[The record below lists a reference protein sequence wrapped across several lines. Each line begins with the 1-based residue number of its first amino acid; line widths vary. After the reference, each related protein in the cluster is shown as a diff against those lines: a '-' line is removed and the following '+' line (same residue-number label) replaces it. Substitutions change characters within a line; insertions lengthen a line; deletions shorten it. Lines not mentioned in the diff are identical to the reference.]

1 MSKQSYKDIQSDAPA
16 RHSSH
21 HFPVENIGNE
31 GYNENAGIMGGQ
43 RPVGGG
49 ATCTD
54 ADNLMPLT
62 DTEREWLIAV
72 GRAQHKRHSDV
83 TYLLAVLEEYLE
95 LSEDSE
101 LVFDLPENDCGTK

>member
-16 RHSSH
+16 RHISIH
-21 HFPVENIGNE
+21 APRGERRDT
-31 GYNENAGIMGGQ
+31 Y
-43 RPVGGG
+43 R
-49 ATCTD
+49 D

-72 GRAQHKRHSDV
+72 GRVQHKRHSDV